1 MTFHLCRCFDFL
13 PVTMVN
19 YNEIRLAT
27 WGPSNLY
34 GTCPPLC
41 AGTLPVGKGGHDDD
55 DEAED
60 GNDDDL
66 KS

>member
-1 MTFHLCRCFDFL
+1 
-13 PVTMVN
+13 MVN

-27 WGPSNLY
+27 RWGPSNLY

-60 GNDDDL
+60 GDDNDNP

>member
-1 MTFHLCRCFDFL
+1 M
-13 PVTMVN
+13 N

-41 AGTLPVGKGGHDDD
+41 AGTLPVRKEDHDD

-60 GNDDDL
+60 GDDDDP